1 MYQGS
6 LLLLAFAFLPPAWA
20 PGTGI
25 DITVFGACAVP
36 SGIGGLV
43 LRLSQS
49 HLRPRVLV
57 NNTRIT
63 IRPARGDAW
72 TARWS
77 DLPTM
82 APGDRRAAAALKAQV
97 MPARFNRP
105 TSRDA
110 VIALIIQ
117 VARHPGER
125 GRLASPEGIGA
136 LKKWTGRI

>member
-1 MYQGS
+1 M
-6 LLLLAFAFLPPAWA
+6 
-20 PGTGI
+20 
-25 DITVFGACAVP
+25 FGACAVP

-43 LRLSQS
+43 FRLSQS

-57 NNTRIT
+57 NDTRIT
-63 IRPARGDAW
+63 ILPARGDAW

-77 DLPTM
+77 DLPTV
-82 APGDRRAAAALKAQV
+82 APGDRRAAAALEEALEAQV
-97 MPARFNRP
+97 MPAHFDRP

-125 GRLASPEGIGA
+125 ERLASPEGIGA
-136 LKKWTGRI
+136 LKEWTGRI